1 MKVHVDCH
9 GCEQRQLDAER
20 VISYL
25 KANSIEVSDLSSA
38 ADSIIYVTCAVD
50 TANEKQSL
58 QGLERLASE
67 KAKDASLIV
76 GGCLPSI
83 SPEKLEGFNVAAT
96 FSPRTMESLDSIFS
110 GMISVPMSHIPEPNK
125 TRFDKTVKSVSEGTL
140 PPREEYEIAKKGFKI
155 RINQG
160 CLLSCSYC
168 VIKEA
173 TARLSSTPWDEVIA
187 QFAEAVARGEQTI
200 MLMGGD
206 TGAYG
211 YDNGTRFHKLLT
223 RLISIEGDYKLF
235 VHDFNVNWLLRDID
249 GYKEVFRH
257 NDGVGRLRT
266 LDLPVQ
272 SGSNRILRAMKRP
285 YKAEDVRDGLTYI
298 REQHSSIRM
307 GTHIIIG
314 FPGEEEVDFQDT
326 LRLLAQV
333 DFDFVTAFAY
343 SEHLRASSSN
353 LPEKNAYETIAE
365 RATRMKDF
373 LGDRVKVLGV

>member
-9 GCEQRQLDAER
+9 GCEQRELDAER
-20 VISYL
+20 VINYL
-25 KANSIEVSDLSSA
+25 KANGIEISNSPSA

-67 KAKDASLIV
+67 KAKDASIIV

-83 SPEKLEGFNVAAT
+83 SPEKLKDFNVAAT
-96 FSPRTMESLDSIFS
+96 FSPRTMESLDSIFT
-110 GMISVPMSHIPEPNK
+110 GKISVLMSQIPEPNK
-125 TRFDKTVKSVSEGTL
+125 TRFDKTAKSVLEDSL
-140 PPREEYEIAKKGFKI
+140 SPRDEYEIAKSGFKI
-155 RINQG
+155 RVNQG

-173 TARLSSTPWDEVIA
+173 TARLSSTPWDNVIT
-187 QFAEAVARGEQTI
+187 QFEEAVDRGEPTI

-211 YDNGTRFHKLLT
+211 YDTGTRFHKLLMQ
-223 RLISIEGDYKLF
+223 LISTEGDYKLF
-235 VHDFNVNWLLRDID
+235 VHDFNVNWLLRDMD
-249 GYKEVFRH
+249 GYKEVFQY
-257 NDGVGRLRT
+257 NDNVGRLRT

-285 YKAEDVRDGLTYI
+285 YKTEDVIDGLTYI
-298 REQHSSIRM
+298 RRQHPSIHM

-314 FPGEEEVDFQDT
+314 FPGEEEADFRGT

-343 SEHLRASSSN
+343 SEHSRAASSN
-353 LPEKNAYETIAE
+353 LPEKNSYETIAE